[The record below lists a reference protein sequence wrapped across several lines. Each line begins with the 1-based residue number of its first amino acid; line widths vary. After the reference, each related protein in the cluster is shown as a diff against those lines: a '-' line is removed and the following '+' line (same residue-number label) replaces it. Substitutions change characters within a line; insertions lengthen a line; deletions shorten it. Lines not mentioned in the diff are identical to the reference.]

1 MLQELFGM
9 YRCPV
14 CGRVFRHSMEG
25 WWCPLCGEEF
35 SQADALTTDVPA
47 RITQRDSEGAVMYI
61 GDKGFY
67 NPSYVPQL
75 SQAAI
80 LEIME
85 RLCCWEEGRYTQY
98 NEEINEENNE

>member
-1 MLQELFGM
+1 L

-14 CGRVFRHSMEG
+14 CGRVFHHPMTG

-35 SQADALTTDVPA
+35 SQADAVTVEIPNRIMA
-47 RITQRDSEGAVMYI
+47 RDAEGVAMYI

-67 NPSYVPQL
+67 PQSYMPQL
-75 SQAAI
+75 SQAAV

-85 RLCCWEEGRYTQY
+85 RLCCWEEGRYTQLT
-98 NEEINEENNE
+98 EETEEND

>member
-1 MLQELFGM
+1 
-9 YRCPV
+9 
-14 CGRVFRHSMEG
+14 
-25 WWCPLCGEEF
+25 
-35 SQADALTTDVPA
+35 
-47 RITQRDSEGAVMYI
+47 MYI

-85 RLCCWEEGRYTQY
+85 RLCCWEEGLYTQY
-98 NEEINEENNE
+98 DENGDME